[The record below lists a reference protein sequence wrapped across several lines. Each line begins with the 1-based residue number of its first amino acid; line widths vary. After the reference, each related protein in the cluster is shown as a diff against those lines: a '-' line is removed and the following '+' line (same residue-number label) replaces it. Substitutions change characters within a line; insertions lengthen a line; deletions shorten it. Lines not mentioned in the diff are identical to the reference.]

1 LRNANV
7 IDLVRIFWRSLFI
20 QASWNYERMLSLGF
34 CFSAAPLIKKII
46 KSESQRSD
54 YLRRN
59 LGFFNIHP
67 YFAGYILGA
76 TLKLEKEAQ
85 EGGKV
90 SVEEIEKVKAHLSRS
105 VAAVGDTLFW
115 RQLKPLSAM
124 IGMMLVF
131 YDEVLGLAAFLLAY
145 NIPHLLVRGHGLW
158 AGYREGFRLVQ
169 SMPLPRYKV
178 MVTFLNKAGTVV
190 SAILMV
196 LLLRAMSTASG
207 FAGAGA
213 FISGL
218 ILMFVFL
225 KWKLPSPIGLAI
237 ILALGLL
244 AAMIL

>member
-1 LRNANV
+1 
-7 IDLVRIFWRSLFI
+7 
-20 QASWNYERMLSLGF
+20 
-34 CFSAAPLIKKII
+34 
-46 KSESQRSD
+46 
-54 YLRRN
+54 
-59 LGFFNIHP
+59 
-67 YFAGYILGA
+67 
-76 TLKLEKEAQ
+76 
-85 EGGKV
+85 
-90 SVEEIEKVKAHLSRS
+90 
-105 VAAVGDTLFW
+105 
-115 RQLKPLSAM
+115 
-124 IGMMLVF
+124 
-131 YDEVLGLAAFLLAY
+131 
-145 NIPHLLVRGHGLW
+145 
-158 AGYREGFRLVQ
+158 
-169 SMPLPRYKV
+169 MPLPRYKV